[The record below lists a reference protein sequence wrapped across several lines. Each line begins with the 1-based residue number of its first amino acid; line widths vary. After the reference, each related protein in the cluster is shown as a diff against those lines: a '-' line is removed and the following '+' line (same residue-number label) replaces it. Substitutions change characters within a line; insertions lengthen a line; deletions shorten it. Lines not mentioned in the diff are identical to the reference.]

1 MRVAARLLFVGPM
14 KKILTLAALGLVAAC
29 SNSDATPDG
38 ANSSPEKPLE
48 VEKAASLLARNEAPV
63 VADAAASALRDGNR
77 SFAFDMNRTL
87 RASEPAEN
95 AFFSPYS
102 ISIALA
108 MTYAGARGTTATEIA
123 SALHFT
129 LPQEALHPAF
139 NAVDLAIARTGT
151 VKAANSIWGA
161 PTLAFETSFLDT
173 LATSYGAGVNL
184 VDFAKPDAA
193 AATINRWVSDR
204 TNALIPNLL
213 TADALRAARFVLVNA
228 LYFKDDWRS
237 PFAKEATSDA
247 PFHARTGDV
256 MVPMMHAE
264 QVVDYADGAGY
275 KAVRLPY
282 KSGVSFVAVLPD
294 DLAAF
299 ETSLDATRWQAVLGG
314 MAPVDVDIALPKLK
328 LDRHVSLVAALKS
341 LGMTSAFS
349 SGADLTGITPETLE
363 ILDVIHQAVVA
374 VDEKGTEA
382 AAATAV
388 IGGPTSV
395 PLPPEHAIT
404 LDRPFLFAI
413 QDDTT
418 GTILFLGHVEKPR

>member
-1 MRVAARLLFVGPM
+1 MAKTAFLV
-14 KKILTLAALGLVAAC
+14 AALGLVAAC
-29 SNSDATPDG
+29 SSAGATPGEG
-38 ANSSPEKPLE
+38 ANGGPGAPLE
-48 VEKAASLLARNEAPV
+48 VEKAASSLARNDAPV
-63 VADAAASALRDGNR
+63 VADAAARALGDGNR

-87 RASEPAEN
+87 RASEPTEN

-123 SALHFT
+123 STLHFT
-129 LPQEALHPAF
+129 LPQEELHPAF
-139 NAVDLAIARTGT
+139 NAVDLAIGRTGT
-151 VKAANSIWGA
+151 VKAANSIWGS

-184 VDFAKPDAA
+184 VDFGKPDAA

-204 TNALIPNLL
+204 TNALIPSVLS
-213 TADALRAARFVLVNA
+213 ADALRAARFVLVNA
-228 LYFKDDWRS
+228 LYFKDDWRL
-237 PFAKEATSDA
+237 PFTKEATSDA

-256 MVPMMHAE
+256 TVPMMHAE

-299 ETSLDATRWQAVLGG
+299 ETSLDATRWQAVLGA
-314 MAPVDVDIALPKLK
+314 MASVNVDIALPKLK
-328 LDRHVSLVAALKS
+328 LDRHVSLVAALKR

-349 SGADLTGITPETLE
+349 SDADLAGIATEELE

-388 IGGPTSV
+388 VGGVTSAME
-395 PLPPEHAIT
+395 PPKHSIT

-418 GTILFLGHVEKPR
+418 GTILFLGHVEKPQ